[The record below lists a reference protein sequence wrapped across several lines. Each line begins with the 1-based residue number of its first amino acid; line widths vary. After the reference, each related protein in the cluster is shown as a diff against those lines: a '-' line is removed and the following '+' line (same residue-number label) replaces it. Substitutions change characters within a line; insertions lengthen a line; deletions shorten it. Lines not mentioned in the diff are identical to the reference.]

1 VINILTNKFN
11 SMGNAVREFN
21 EANLPTEHVPDTETG
36 EHAVLGKDA
45 NLPLIVKELA
55 PLQLDSIHKE
65 REKLQKR
72 LQEIDQYEATLRQ
85 LLAVVTP
92 HAGEVKWNM

>member
-1 VINILTNKFN
+1 MISIFTSTADKV
-11 SMGNAVREFN
+11 GNALRDFN
-21 EANLPTEHVPDTETG
+21 DSNLPTEGALPDMATG

-55 PLQLDSIHKE
+55 PIQLDAIQKE

-72 LQEIDQYEATLRQ
+72 LDEISRYEATLHA
-85 LLAVVTP
+85 LL
-92 HAGEVKWNM
+92 EIVK

>member
-1 VINILTNKFN
+1 MINILSRKMETI
-11 SMGNAVREFN
+11 SDAVREFN
-21 EANLPTEHVPDTETG
+21 ESNLPHDTLPDVQTE

-55 PLQLDSIHKE
+55 PIQLANIRRE

-72 LQEIDQYEATLRQ
+72 LDEIAEYESTLQ
-85 LLAVVTP
+85 ALLSVL
-92 HAGEVKWNM
+92 K

>member
-1 VINILTNKFN
+1 MINILNNKIN
-11 SMGNAVREFN
+11 KVQSALRDFN
-21 EANLPTEHVPDTETG
+21 ESNLPTEGALPDVETG

-55 PLQLDSIHKE
+55 PVQLENIKRE

-72 LQEIDQYEATLRQ
+72 LAEINQYEATLNA
-85 LLAVVTP
+85 LLDVL
-92 HAGEVKWNM
+92 K